1 MSLWGH
7 TGSRSDRR
15 VLNRRRGRPG
25 PRLAVR
31 RGAVGVGVVQGL
43 GPVGARE
50 GLAGSRRGYGTGGF
64 RPELSADAHGRGPGR
79 GDRPGVIQL
88 GRSRPELSADAY
100 SRGPGRGDRPG
111 VIHLGNTVGVYDHAA
126 GRGTRHG
133 VAQLEVT
140 IGVYDRPVS
149 PGPRDRMTRLGTNAL
164 CRKPS

>member
-79 GDRPGVIQL
+79 GDRPGVI
-88 GRSRPELSADAY
+88 
-100 SRGPGRGDRPG
+100 
-111 VIHLGNTVGVYDHAA
+111 HLGNTVGVYDHAA

-149 PGPRDRMTRLGTNAL
+149 PGSRDRMTRPDTNAL
-164 CRKPS
+164 CGKPS